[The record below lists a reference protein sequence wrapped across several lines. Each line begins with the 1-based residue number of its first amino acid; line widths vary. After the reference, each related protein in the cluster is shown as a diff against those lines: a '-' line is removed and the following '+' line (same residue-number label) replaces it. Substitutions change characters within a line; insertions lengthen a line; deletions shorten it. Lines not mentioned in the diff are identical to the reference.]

1 MTQLEDPNIIRM
13 YVAAKRDDI
22 DDNLVDMPVTFAVK
36 EKEPFDLDYMKALYR
51 TIRDGTPG
59 RALEKGVPTASRIER
74 MNGTYTRQ
82 PHSSDVF
89 GAGTDIAGKTARTFA
104 VGVFVFLLLS
114 LPIATAQAQ
123 PQGPQLPPA
132 KAQEFLTLLNDPEVK
147 AWLQDK
153 SAAASRPSVPSV
165 SEAISVWEA
174 AVHSRFAGLAAAFAR
189 IPTEWANAREI
200 VWGDVNAGRPGLVVV
215 ILALLVAVGFGLEAL
230 VRRILE
236 RVRRARGQGD
246 VATTA
251 LSDDMICLFTFAL
264 ASTVSFLI
272 FDWPPLLRRIVLSL
286 LVASIAFRAVR
297 VLARW
302 ILASARAGSL
312 QDPAIAT
319 AGEEAARRFWLRRTE
334 LTSGF
339 FLFGWAVLS
348 FMPSLGFP
356 VDVTRLAA
364 FVLGLGI
371 LGTAVETVWR
381 RPDRPLSLSRSILLT
396 LCLVALWVIWI
407 GGLLGVL
414 WVGIFALTLPTAV
427 RGTGR
432 IAQGLAGRTRTDSA
446 LGVMLNVLIVR
457 GARAAVIVIAAAW
470 LAYIW
475 HVRAATFSDSGV
487 GGRIITGLLNAI
499 IMLLI
504 ADLVWQLSKGL
515 IAFRLSADERL
526 DGTPEE
532 VARRA
537 RFRTLL
543 PIFRNA
549 LAVFIAVV
557 TALTIL
563 SGLGVQIVPLIAS
576 AGVLGLAIGFGS
588 QTLVKDVLSG
598 VFYMLDD
605 AFRVGEYIQSGSY
618 KGTVESFSLRSVRL
632 RHHRGPVYIVPF
644 GELGAVQ
651 NMSRDWAITKM
662 TLGVTHDSDVEL
674 ARRLVKKIGQELAAD
689 PEFAAD
695 TIQPLKMQG
704 IDNFGDYAIVLRMK
718 MMTRPGTV
726 QYSMKRRAYVMIKKA
741 FEENGIKIAVPTVH
755 VESAGQEAA
764 AAAGQ
769 EIVRRKQ
776 SEMAPVAAGS

>member
-1 MTQLEDPNIIRM
+1 MNANSTG
-13 YVAAKRDDI
+13 
-22 DDNLVDMPVTFAVK
+22 
-36 EKEPFDLDYMKALYR
+36 EPCSSVFFDAR
-51 TIRDGTPG
+51 
-59 RALEKGVPTASRIER
+59 
-74 MNGTYTRQ
+74 
-82 PHSSDVF
+82 
-89 GAGTDIAGKTARTFA
+89 TDIMSKLA
-104 VGVFVFLLLS
+104 VVSAFVLLALS
-114 LPIATAQAQ
+114 LLIGAAHAQQ
-123 PQGPQLPPA
+123 RGPDLPPA
-132 KAQEFLTLLNDPEVK
+132 KAKQFLTLLNDPEVK
-147 AWLQDK
+147 AWLQGK
-153 SAAASRPSVPSV
+153 SAAVSRPSVPSV
-165 SEAISVWEA
+165 SEALTVWETG
-174 AVHSRFAGLAAAFAR
+174 VHSRFADLVAAFPRVPA
-189 IPTEWANAREI
+189 EWTNAKEV
-200 VWGDVNAGRPGLVVV
+200 VWLDVNSGRPGLVIV
-215 ILALLVAVGFGLEAL
+215 ILAVLIGVGFGLEAL

-236 RVRRARGQGD
+236 RVRRPREPGD
-246 VATTA
+246 AAIAA
-251 LSDDMICLFTFAL
+251 LPDDMICLFTFTL

-286 LVASIAFRAVR
+286 VVAFIAFRTVR

-302 ILASARAGSL
+302 VLASARSDSAL
-312 QDPAIAT
+312 DQAT
-319 AGEEAARRFWLRRTE
+319 ATSAEQAARRFWLRRTE
-334 LTSGF
+334 LTAGF
-339 FLFGWAVLS
+339 FLFGWAVVS
-348 FMPSLGFP
+348 FMPSLGFS

-364 FVLGLGI
+364 FLFGLGI

-396 LCLVALWVIWI
+396 LCLVALWLIWI
-407 GGLLGVL
+407 GGLLGFL
-414 WVGIFALTLPTAV
+414 WAGIFALTLPTAV

-432 IAQGLAGRTRTDSA
+432 IAHRLASRTQSDSA

-457 GARAAVIVIAAAW
+457 GARAAVIAMAAGW

-475 HVRAATFSDSGV
+475 HVRAAAFAGSTIGGV
-487 GGRIITGLLNAI
+487 IITGVLNAI
-499 IMLLI
+499 IMVLI
-504 ADLVWQLSKGL
+504 ADLVWQLSKEL

-532 VARRA
+532 IARRA

-632 RHHRGPVYIVPF
+632 RHHRGPIYIVPF

-662 TLGVTHDSDVEL
+662 TLSVTYDSDVEL
-674 ARRLVKKIGQELAAD
+674 ARRIVKNIGRELAED

-718 MMTRPGTV
+718 MMTKPGTV
-726 QYSMKRRAYVMIKKA
+726 QYSMKRRAYIMIKRA

-755 VESAGQEAA
+755 VESGGYEAATA

-769 EIVRRKQ
+769 EILRKKRAEIA
-776 SEMAPVAAGS
+776 SAAAES